1 MRFIDTYRVE
11 FGVEPIIRVLATTTA
26 KIALSTY
33 YAHKSRPSSA
43 RSTRDRQITRAL
55 RRIYEENYSCY
66 GARKLWAEI
75 NREGSF
81 GHVAQCTVERL
92 MAAEGLRGIRRR
104 KKRPSTRSAD
114 AGECP
119 VDLVERDFA
128 VTAPNMLW
136 VADITYI
143 PTAHGW
149 VYAAFV
155 LDAYSREI
163 VGWQVTN
170 HMRASL
176 ARDALD
182 MALSARLR
190 AGEDVTG
197 LIHHSDRGVQYRSVV
212 YGESLAESKVVAS
225 VGSRGDSYDNAM
237 AEALN
242 SVFKAELIDR
252 RVWSTLTDVLVATSK
267 WIGWYNSRRLH
278 SALKHR
284 PPKEAHQEWK
294 KYQALAA

>member
-1 MRFIDTYRVE
+1 MRALSNTS
-11 FGVEPIIRVLATTTA
+11 A

-33 YAHKSRPSSA
+33 YAVKSRPASA
-43 RSTRDRQITRAL
+43 RSIRDQQI
-55 RRIYEENYSCY
+55 RRSLHQIFEDNYSCY
-66 GARKLWAEI
+66 GARKMWAAI
-75 NREGSF
+75 NREGHL
-81 GHVAQCTVERL
+81 GHVARCTVERL
-92 MAAEGLRGIRRR
+92 MAAEGLKGVRGR
-104 KKRPSTRSAD
+104 KKKPSTRSAD
-114 AGECP
+114 ADTCP
-119 VDLVERDFA
+119 VDLVDRDFE
-128 VTAPNMLW
+128 VDAPNKLW

-143 PTAHGW
+143 STLQGW

-155 LDAYSREI
+155 LDAFSREI
-163 VGWQVTN
+163 VGWQITN

-190 AGEDVTG
+190 AGEDISG

-212 YGESLAESKVVAS
+212 YGEALAESDVVAS

-252 RVWSTLTDVLVATSK
+252 RTWPSLTDVLVESSK
-267 WIGWYNSRRLH
+267 WIGWYNTRRLH
-278 SALKHR
+278 SSLDYR
-284 PPKEAHQEWK
+284 PPREAHQAWTTL
-294 KYQALAA
+294 QAQAA

>member
-1 MRFIDTYRVE
+1 PTEIVVRFIDTYRVE

-33 YAHKSRPSSA
+33 YAHKSRPPSA

-81 GHVAQCTVERL
+81 GHVARCTVERL

-155 LDAYSREI
+155 LDGARPLESRHRGFNQEADLSI
-163 VGWQVTN
+163 TGQRSSNT
-170 HMRASL
+170 AG
-176 ARDALD
+176 ARYLHQ
-182 MALSARLR
+182 
-190 AGEDVTG
+190 EC
-197 LIHHSDRGVQYRSVV
+197 
-212 YGESLAESKVVAS
+212 
-225 VGSRGDSYDNAM
+225 
-237 AEALN
+237 
-242 SVFKAELIDR
+242 R
-252 RVWSTLTDVLVATSK
+252 RVVL
-267 WIGWYNSRRLH
+267 
-278 SALKHR
+278 
-284 PPKEAHQEWK
+284 
-294 KYQALAA
+294 